1 MFPLFQKEAPANA
14 KQLAD
19 ALSASLRHVLEIARD
34 PVVVQ
39 ARTFPDL
46 DEIAIDL
53 SGAKMRMNATRPSF
67 PPGEGERAISARN
80 LNLVARP
87 VSIAGAAVNL
97 ALEAQNIVLH
107 QNRDAEG
114 NVFLLLHD

>member
-1 MFPLFQKEAPANA
+1 MSKLKQPKNEFYPKVTAMFPLFQKEAPANA

-46 DEIAIDL
+46 DEIAIYNVAL
-53 SGAKMRMNATRPSF
+53 SQATVTAHYNA
-67 PPGEGERAISARN
+67 G
-80 LNLVARP
+80 
-87 VSIAGAAVNL
+87 
-97 ALEAQNIVLH
+97 
-107 QNRDAEG
+107 
-114 NVFLLLHD
+114 